1 MFALLRPG
9 RYTLRVEKSG
19 FHSYVQSGIV
29 FTAGQTAMQNVT
41 LDLGQARQRVAVTA
55 GAAMLNITTAN
66 VGTTVVERR
75 IVEFPLDV
83 RNVFAPVSLNASVN
97 STVQM
102 TRMIV
107 QRGDPKN
114 KRRPLIFSEKAHR

>member
-1 MFALLRPG
+1 
-9 RYTLRVEKSG
+9 
-19 FHSYVQSGIV
+19 
-29 FTAGQTAMQNVT
+29 MQNVT
-41 LDLGQARQRVAVTA
+41 LDLGQARQTVAVTA

-114 KRRPLIFSEKAHR
+114 KRRPLIFSEKAYR